1 MRFCSI
7 DMGLEDVDI
16 HDSKKTVMRGRGDGG
31 ENL

>member
-16 HDSKKTVMRGRGDGG
+16 YDSKKIVMRGRGDGG
-31 ENL
+31 ENF